1 MTIQCG
7 TLAAIVIRFRFKVP
21 KRDARGLYL
30 FIFVVMTKLFAV
42 GFPRTLD
49 EMQLAQL
56 FAPYGDIELLT
67 IVRDKLTLESK
78 GFGFIHMKTENG
90 AQEAIGVLNGT
101 TFGDRQM
108 EVRLAEDKEP
118 EPARPPYKPVPK
130 TSTATQKKKR
140 PRLQR

>member
-1 MTIQCG
+1 
-7 TLAAIVIRFRFKVP
+7 
-21 KRDARGLYL
+21 
-30 FIFVVMTKLFAV
+30 MTKLFAV

-78 GFGFIHMKTENG
+78 GFGFIHMKTETG
-90 AQEAIGVLNGT
+90 AQEAMQALNGT

-118 EPARPPYKPVPK
+118 APAKPLYRSVPK
-130 TSTATQKKKR
+130 PGATAQKKKR
-140 PRLQR
+140 PRITR